1 MTPTPTIPVRVV
13 ELTLS
18 GLRARVVMANGDQ
31 HWIAAISAPIILD
44 ASARGEVSI
53 PCAPL
58 DIGVG
63 LTPAAAIQ
71 HALSHKSGSV
81 HRAGFAREIAAVL
94 GMVEAWPDGMPPEH
108 GGVVAPSAPD
118 EDEDIPW

>member
-1 MTPTPTIPVRVV
+1 MSTIPVRVV

-18 GLRARVVMANGDQ
+18 GLRARVVRADGDQ

-63 LTPAAAIQ
+63 LTPAAAIR
-71 HALSHKSGSV
+71 HALSHASGSV
-81 HRAGFAREIAAVL
+81 RRAGFAREIAEVL
-94 GMVEAWPDGMPPEH
+94 GMVEAWPDGMPSDC
-108 GGVVAPSAPD
+108 GGPTVAPSTPD